1 MSRHSPFN
9 IKSFR
14 LSEKHR
20 FTPRVKKSKAP
31 LKKSKAPLNKSY
43 NLSVS
48 FSITPIHILLIIA
61 IILLFFV

>member
-20 FTPRVKKSKAP
+20 FTPRV
-31 LKKSKAPLNKSY
+31 KKSKAPLNKSY